1 MPKKLKFE
9 TLAIQSTMMEDKNAG
24 AVTAPIYLSTTFE
37 RKSDGSYPH
46 GYVYSR
52 IDNPNRQLLEKSMA
66 VLDNGEVGL
75 AFSSGMAATTA
86 VFQALNSG
94 DHVVIPNDAYYST
107 EVLATDIFKRWG
119 LEVSKVD
126 MSKLSEVQ
134 NAIKPNT
141 KLIWIET
148 PSNPQLKVSDIE
160 EIASIAHQANALC
173 AVDNTW
179 ATSVL
184 QLPLMLGAD
193 IVMYS
198 TTKYFGGHCDVLGG
212 ALILKKEGDL
222 AESLKQ
228 IRELS
233 GGVPSPFECWLVTRG
248 IKTLSVRIKSQTEN
262 AMKLAQYL
270 DQHPKI
276 EKVNYPGLQAHP
288 QHSIA
293 KKQMKDGFGAMLSV
307 QVIGDAKNA
316 MQLTGKLKLFTT
328 ATSLGGVESLIEHR
342 RSVEGDQSQTPDNLL
357 RVSVGLENVDDLI
370 DDWENALFS

>member
-1 MPKKLKFE
+1 MSKQLKFE
-9 TLAIQSTMMEDKNAG
+9 TLAIQSTMMEDRNAG

-37 RKSDGSYPH
+37 RKADGSYPH

-52 IDNPNRQLLEKSMA
+52 IDNPNRQLLERSMA
-66 VLDNGEVGL
+66 VLENGKVAL

-107 EVLATDIFKRWG
+107 EVLAIDIFKRWG

-126 MSKLSEVQ
+126 MSELSKIQ

-141 KLIWIET
+141 KLIWVET
-148 PSNPQLKVSDIE
+148 PSNPQLKISDIE
-160 EIASIAHQANALC
+160 EIARIAHQANAVC

-184 QLPLMLGAD
+184 QQPLILGAD

-248 IKTLSVRIKSQTEN
+248 IKTLSVRIKTQTEN
-262 AMKLAQYL
+262 AMKLAKYL

-276 EKVNYPGLQAHP
+276 EKVNYPGLQTHP
-288 QHSIA
+288 QHLIA

-316 MQLTGKLKLFTT
+316 MQLTGKLKLFTI

-370 DDWENALFS
+370 DDWENALS